1 MGLGLTARV
10 LSIAGA
16 FLLVLWIG
24 FIVVFYRASGLSP
37 TSAGPPPER
46 VAAIA
51 DLLSAL
57 PPAGRATAIEAL
69 RSPLLDVEVIPA
81 AQVPRGEVPRGEA
94 PQGETQRGETQ
105 SPEPPVSEPVGD
117 REELEAYRAVLGAR
131 LIRMQLRPGAEHRPF
146 PQLLTD
152 RAAPRALYVALDD
165 HEVLVAQART
175 PFFVTFLGLPA
186 GVGAGLFGAILACA
200 VLLLLHRE
208 IRPLARLAAVADRID
223 PTGEPVPLPRLSAST
238 PELRTLVSA
247 FERLQA
253 RIHAMT
259 RTRLALI
266 GGIQHDVRSF
276 ATRLR
281 LRIEQ
286 LPDPVERERAEADIR
301 DMIELLDNALLTA
314 RAGVGSLDEEM
325 LDLAVLVLTE
335 VTDLK
340 AAGRPVALDGVAPG
354 PVWVL
359 ADRLALRRVIGN
371 VIDNAVKYGQRA
383 HVGLAVSGEQV
394 RLTVRDD
401 GPGFPPAMRDLL
413 MEPFVRAEPS
423 RARCTGGAGLGLAVA
438 RGLVEA
444 HGGTIVLG
452 EGPGG
457 RVAITLPLFRP
468 G

>member
-10 LSIAGA
+10 LFIAGT

-37 TSAGPPPER
+37 TSAGPPPAR
-46 VAAIA
+46 LVAIA
-51 DLLSAL
+51 DLLASL
-57 PPAGRATAIEAL
+57 PSPARATALSAL
-69 RSPLLDVEVIPA
+69 RSPLLDVNVVPVADVPAGPDEV
-81 AQVPRGEVPRGEA
+81 
-94 PQGETQRGETQ
+94 
-105 SPEPPVSEPVGD
+105 SD
-117 REELEAYRAVLGAR
+117 REELAAYRAVLGDR
-131 LIRMQLRPGAEHRPF
+131 LIRMQIRPGAEHLRL

-152 RAAPRALYVALDD
+152 RAAPRAFYVALGDG
-165 HEVLVAQART
+165 EVLVAEART
-175 PFFVTFLGLPA
+175 PFFVTVFGLPA
-186 GVGAGLFGAILACA
+186 GVGAGLFGAVLACV

-238 PELRTLVSA
+238 PEVRKLVSA

-259 RTRLALI
+259 RTRFALI

-286 LPDPVERERAEADIR
+286 LPDPVERKRAEADIR

-314 RAGVGSLDEEM
+314 RAGVGALDEEM
-325 LDLAVLVLTE
+325 LDLTLLVRTE
-335 VTDLK
+335 VADLK
-340 AAGRPVALDGVAPG
+340 ATGQPVTLDTIAEG

-371 VIDNAVKYGQRA
+371 ITDNAVKYGQRA
-383 HVGLAVSGEQV
+383 HVGLTMSGDQV
-394 RLTVRDD
+394 RLVVRDD
-401 GPGFPPAMRDLL
+401 GPGFPPSMWDSL
-413 MEPFVRAEPS
+413 MEPFMRAEPS
-423 RARCTGGAGLGLAVA
+423 RARRTGGAGLGLAVA

-444 HGGTIVLG
+444 HGGTIELG
-452 EGPGG
+452 DGPGG
-457 RVAITLPLFRP
+457 RVHITLPLFRP